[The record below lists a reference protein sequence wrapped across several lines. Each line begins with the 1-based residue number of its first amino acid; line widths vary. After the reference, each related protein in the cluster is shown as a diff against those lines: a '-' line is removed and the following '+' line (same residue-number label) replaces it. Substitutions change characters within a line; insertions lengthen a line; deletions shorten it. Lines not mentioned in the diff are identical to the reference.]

1 MFVLDTNTLIYYF
14 KGMGNVSE
22 NLLAREPQEI
32 AIPSIVVFELEF
44 GIAKSTSPQRRQKQ
58 LETFFSSVTI
68 LPFGEQEAR
77 QAAAIRAALE
87 KGGEPIGP
95 YDVLIAATTLAN
107 QGTLVTHNTKEF
119 GRVEGLN
126 LVDWY

>member
-68 LPFGEQEAR
+68 LPFGEQDAR
-77 QAAAIRAALE
+77 QAAAIRVALE

>member
-58 LETFFSSVTI
+58 LATFCSSVTI

-87 KGGEPIGP
+87 KAGELIGP
-95 YDVLIAATTLAN
+95 YDVLIAATALAN
-107 QGTLVTHNTKEF
+107 QDTLVTHNTKEF